1 MDYKNLIPAPIDDK
15 NITTDWIEE
24 IFDFDCAA
32 SNGKTYLGF
41 INGLPIK
48 ADIKDHQIYWSLLSS
63 HVCFESPSEEEVKD
77 MIAERNKRLRYLD
90 DNKRIHV
97 DYRYM
102 HGGTT
107 LVQSFY
113 WSNND

>member
-1 MDYKNLIPAPIDDK
+1 MKEDKLIPAPIDGK
-15 NITTDWIEE
+15 NIMEDWIEE
-24 IFDFDCAA
+24 IFDGQCCCQSKD
-32 SNGKTYLGF
+32 TYIGF

-48 ADIKDHQIYWSLLSS
+48 ADIKDNQIYWSMLRSY
-63 HVCFESPSEEEVKD
+63 VCFGSPSEQEVKD
-77 MIAERNKRLRYLD
+77 MITERNKRLMYLD

-107 LVQSFY
+107 LIQSFY
-113 WSNND
+113 WNNND